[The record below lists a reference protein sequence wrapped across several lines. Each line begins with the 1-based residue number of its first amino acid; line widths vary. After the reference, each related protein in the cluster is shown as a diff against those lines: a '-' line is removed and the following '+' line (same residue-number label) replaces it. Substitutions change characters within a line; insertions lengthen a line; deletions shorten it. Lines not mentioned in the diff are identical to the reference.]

1 MDGVFEPGEWLG
13 GYAIPRAALIDR
25 LAAVLLDVDG
35 TLLTEDGAVPGAAA
49 VVTALRRRG
58 IPFRIVTN
66 ITRRSRQSVVDRL
79 GAHGIEVQTDEIYT
93 AVYAAVAW
101 LRNRAIR
108 RVAPFVTQDVVQDLQ
123 EFDLIG
129 GTATPSVRQST
140 PDAVLI
146 GDLGDHWSH
155 GLLNEAF
162 RYVMDGAELVALQ
175 RGRYWL
181 GPTGLELDAGA
192 YVAALEYATGH
203 NAVVCGK
210 PNAEFFDAAVA
221 SLADAD
227 YPTIR
232 RSDDFSIGPIAM
244 VGDDVWSDIQGAQQA
259 GLEGWL
265 VRTGKFRED
274 VLAASGVTPDGVL
287 DSVASLC

>member
-1 MDGVFEPGEWLG
+1 
-13 GYAIPRAALIDR
+13 
-25 LAAVLLDVDG
+25 LDVDG